1 MPTRDIIEQMIG
13 LFVREVIGTRRKDV
27 IRLIIAEGSR
37 FPKLA
42 EFHYR
47 EVLSRVMAAMSALMA
62 RAIARGEV
70 KNPGLCEI
78 SAIDGGAGPRRRD
91 LERIVRTF
99 RAARC
104 RRHDARASRYYFR
117 RKESAMMFYRIASK
131 IILAPLIGAALLLAA
146 CSKEA
151 ENEFQGWIEADLI
164 FISPD
169 EQGRVETMMVREG
182 DRVEQGTP
190 LFTLDSDL
198 QRADLAVAEAA
209 VINTKQAFD
218 RAQQLL
224 KVASG
229 TQRDFDVTQAAYRQA
244 DAQLGAAQTRLDR
257 RKLSSPVAG
266 VIQQIY
272 FRPGETVPASRPI
285 MAVLPPGNI
294 KVRFFIPERMLAR
307 IAIGDQVRV
316 TCDGCANNI
325 TAPVTFISRNAEF
338 TPPVIYSLEER
349 SKLVYLVEAR
359 PAQTEMLRVGQPVSV
374 EVKLREAPK

>member
-1 MPTRDIIEQMIG
+1 MI
-13 LFVREVIGTRRKDV
+13 
-27 IRLIIAEGSR
+27 
-37 FPKLA
+37 
-42 EFHYR
+42 
-47 EVLSRVMAAMSALMA
+47 
-62 RAIARGEV
+62 
-70 KNPGLCEI
+70 
-78 SAIDGGAGPRRRD
+78 
-91 LERIVRTF
+91 
-99 RAARC
+99 
-104 RRHDARASRYYFR
+104 
-117 RKESAMMFYRIASK
+117 FYRIAPVA
-131 IILAPLIGAALLLAA
+131 LMAALLLAA
-146 CSKEA
+146 CSKEP

-164 FISPD
+164 FVSPD

-182 DRVEQGTP
+182 DRVEKDTP

-209 VINTKQAFD
+209 LLNTKQAFD

-224 KVASG
+224 KTASG
-229 TQRDFDVTQAAYRQA
+229 TQRDFDIAQAAFRQA
-244 DAQLGAAQTRLDR
+244 DAQLGAARTRLNR
-257 RKLSSPVAG
+257 RKLASPVAG

-294 KVRFFIPERMLAR
+294 KVRFFIPERLLAR
-307 IAIGDQVRV
+307 IAIGDEVRV
-316 TCDGCANNI
+316 TCDGCARNI

-349 SKLVYLVEAR
+349 AKLVYLVEAR

>member
-1 MPTRDIIEQMIG
+1 
-13 LFVREVIGTRRKDV
+13 
-27 IRLIIAEGSR
+27 
-37 FPKLA
+37 
-42 EFHYR
+42 
-47 EVLSRVMAAMSALMA
+47 
-62 RAIARGEV
+62 
-70 KNPGLCEI
+70 
-78 SAIDGGAGPRRRD
+78 
-91 LERIVRTF
+91 
-99 RAARC
+99 
-104 RRHDARASRYYFR
+104 
-117 RKESAMMFYRIASK
+117 MMFYRIASK
-131 IILAPLIGAALLLAA
+131 AILAPLIGAALLLAA
-146 CSKEA
+146 CNKEA

-164 FISPD
+164 FVSPD

-182 DRVEQGTP
+182 DRVEKDTP
-190 LFTLDSDL
+190 LFTLDADL
-198 QRADLAVAEAA
+198 QRADLAVAQAA
-209 VINTKQAFD
+209 VTNTKQAFE

-229 TQRDFDVTQAAYRQA
+229 TQRDFDVAQAAYRQA

-257 RKLSSPVAG
+257 RKLASPIAG

-307 IAIGDQVRV
+307 IAIGDEVRV
-316 TCDGCANNI
+316 TCDGCPNNI

-338 TPPVIYSLEER
+338 TPPVIFSLEER